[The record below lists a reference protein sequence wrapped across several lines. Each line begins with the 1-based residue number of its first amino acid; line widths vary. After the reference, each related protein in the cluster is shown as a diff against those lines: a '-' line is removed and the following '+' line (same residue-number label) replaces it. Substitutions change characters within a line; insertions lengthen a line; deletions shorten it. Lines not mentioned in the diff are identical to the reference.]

1 MDPKLLRIELLNG
14 FRVRVGDEVIPA
26 EVWRRR
32 KVRSL
37 VKLLALTHGYRLH
50 REQVMELLWPDA
62 DPQAA
67 LNSLH
72 QTLYLARRILE
83 PGSSAL
89 ARHLLLQ
96 DEIVTLGPPELVW
109 VDVAAFEAA
118 AAQARQRGDPA
129 VYRAALAL
137 YTGELLP
144 EDRYEEWASA
154 RREALHHEYLALL
167 RELTQLAEA
176 SA

>member
-1 MDPKLLRIELLNG
+1 MDPKPLWIELLG
-14 FRVRVGDEVIPA
+14 TFRVRVGDEVMAA

-37 VKLLALTHGYRLH
+37 VKLLALAPGYRLH

-83 PGSSAL
+83 PPSSARAL
-89 ARHLLLQ
+89 
-96 DEIVTLGPPELVW
+96 P
-109 VDVAAFEAA
+109 AA
-118 AAQARQRGDPA
+118 AG
-129 VYRAALAL
+129 
-137 YTGELLP
+137 
-144 EDRYEEWASA
+144 
-154 RREALHHEYLALL
+154 
-167 RELTQLAEA
+167 
-176 SA
+176 